1 MPRTELSSVIAG
13 VPSLNAMFITVMP
26 DCLLYDS
33 WVRSGLDWDP
43 EQVASFFG
51 DLIRANREGLKAL
64 RSWSREMQVT
74 IESADLLLVLA
85 EIREDFVV
93 AFAFERSAPLGMV
106 RLHVRRVMQQLQEF
120 LPKIEIKERPRAVRI
135 IEFLQRYAPDPHAV
149 LFRVSLRMGLDVDE
163 LKDPTALTPDE
174 VELLETSVKELLNL
188 ERLAV

>member
-1 MPRTELSSVIAG
+1 M
-13 VPSLNAMFITVMP
+13 
-26 DCLLYDS
+26 
-33 WVRSGLDWDP
+33 
-43 EQVASFFG
+43 
-51 DLIRANREGLKAL
+51 

-120 LPKIEIKERPRAVRI
+120 LPKIEIKERPRAIRI

>member
-1 MPRTELSSVIAG
+1 
-13 VPSLNAMFITVMP
+13 MFITVMP

-120 LPKIEIKERPRAVRI
+120 LPKIEIKERPRAIRI

>member
-106 RLHVRRVMQQLQEF
+106 RLHVRRVMQQLQEL

>member
-64 RSWSREMQVT
+64 RSWSSEMQVT

-106 RLHVRRVMQQLQEF
+106 RLHVRRVMQQLQEL